1 MDRPLKIGLIS
12 PYDHAF
18 LGGVTDHINS
28 LAAEFRSSGHSVRI
42 VAPCSAPQRVTDP
55 DFIPMGRPVPV
66 PSGGSVARVSFS
78 IWLRWRIKAML
89 EREAFDV
96 VHLHEP
102 MAGFVTLNV
111 LSLAKSMPGVFI
123 GTFHTY
129 RGTRLYK
136 IGGVKLGQPYFD
148 RLDGRIAVSR
158 PAYQFISRHF
168 PAPYEI
174 IPNGINVDEFADA
187 RPLPELNDGKV
198 NLLFVGRLEKRK
210 GLRYLLGAYSRL
222 KWDWPNLRLI
232 VVGPGKPDDESYR
245 IIGER
250 GLQDVLLVGP
260 VSAEMK
266 ARYYKSADVYCSPAT
281 GRESFGI
288 VLLEA
293 MAAGKPVVASDIE
306 GYSSVLTDGHDGLL
320 VAPKDDDRLADA
332 ISTLLKDPARR
343 AQLAANGRRS
353 VEEFRWERV
362 AGRVMDYYGSFLE
375 SRQAVISR

>member
-1 MDRPLKIGLIS
+1 MKIGLIS

-28 LAAEFRSSGHSVRI
+28 LAGEFRSSGHVVRI
-42 VAPCSAPQRVTDP
+42 VAPCSAPQGVDDP

-89 EREAFDV
+89 EREDFDI

-111 LSLAKSMPGVFI
+111 LSLAKSMPGTFI

-129 RGTRLYK
+129 RGTRLYN
-136 IGGVKLGQPYFD
+136 IGGVKLAQPYFD
-148 RLDGRIAVSR
+148 RLDGRIAVSP
-158 PAYQFISRHF
+158 PAHQFISRHF

-187 RPLPELNDGKV
+187 RPLPELNDGKI

-210 GLRYLLGAYSRL
+210 GLRYLLSAYSKL

-245 IIGER
+245 IIAER
-250 GLQDVLLVGP
+250 GLQDVLLVGS

-266 ARYYKSADVYCSPAT
+266 ARYYKSADIYCSPAT

-306 GYSSVLTDGHDGLL
+306 GYSSVLTDGHDGIL
-320 VAPKDDDRLADA
+320 VPPKNDERLADA
-332 ISTLLKDPARR
+332 IEALLKNPARR
-343 AQLAANGRRS
+343 AELAANGRRT
-353 VEEFRWERV
+353 VEGFRWERV
-362 AGRVMDYYGSFLE
+362 AGRVMEYYGSFVE
-375 SRQAVISR
+375 TRRAVVSR